1 MAKILLAN
9 QWGGGVGHVNKL
21 HPIALAMQQR
31 GHEVTL
37 ALPDL
42 PAARAVVAGASYRL
56 LQAPVWRGNL
66 LPRKTTR
73 SFADIMANQAF
84 ADVGTLSILADAW
97 WQLLQLLQPDLVIA
111 DYAPVLCLAARDR
124 FPLAVVG
131 TTFCVPPAHLQQFP
145 VLLSQAEVGYPESES
160 LANANTWLL
169 ANKREPLAFLP
180 AIHPAEACFPLGL
193 PELDPYREHRV
204 GRDSAELAWHLL
216 SPLEPQPVADKL
228 RVFAYLSGRHRQSL
242 ALLAHLA
249 HGGARVK
256 VYLRDSRPELLP
268 GLRRFGIEVLDKP
281 APIARALAGC
291 DLILHHGSGHISLEA
306 LSGGRP
312 QVCIPMDVE
321 KRLSAKRLEQLGV
334 GLVLSAEQLPQG
346 APSGGANPFLRK
358 LEDFVRDAAVQARV
372 AEMAAELEARHYPDP
387 LPIMVEEM
395 ERLL

>member
-21 HPIALAMQQR
+21 HPLALALQQR
-31 GHEVTL
+31 GHDVTL

-84 ADVGTLSILADAW
+84 AGVGTLSILADAW
-97 WQLLQLLQPDLVIA
+97 WQLLQLVQPDLVIA

-124 FPLAVVG
+124 FSLAVVG
-131 TTFCVPPAHLQQFP
+131 TTFCVPPAQLQEFP
-145 VLLSQAEVGYPESES
+145 VLLSQAQVGFPESES
-160 LANANTWLL
+160 LANANSWLL

-180 AIHPAEACFPLGL
+180 AIHPVEACFPLGL
-193 PELDPYREHRV
+193 PELDPSREPRE
-204 GRDSAELAWHLL
+204 GRDWAELSQHLL
-216 SPLEPQPVADKL
+216 SPLKQQPVADKL
-228 RVFAYLSGRHRQSL
+228 RVFAYLSGRHQQSL
-242 ALLAHLA
+242 ALLVHLA
-249 HGGARVK
+249 SGGARVT

-268 GLRRFGIEVLDKP
+268 GLRRFGVEVLDKP
-281 APIARALAGC
+281 APITRALEEC
-291 DLILHHGSGHISLEA
+291 DLILHHGSGHVSVEA

-312 QVCIPMDVE
+312 QVCVPMDVE
-321 KRLSAKRLEQLGV
+321 KRLIARRLNQLGV
-334 GLVLSAEQLPQG
+334 GLVLSAEQLPKA
-346 APSGGANPFLRK
+346 APSGGANPFLHK
-358 LEDFVRDAAVQARV
+358 LEGFVRDAAVQKRV
-372 AEMAAELEARHYPDP
+372 AEMAAELEARCYPDP
-387 LPIMVEEM
+387 MTMLVEEM